1 MSTDMIHHLSMHWG
15 HAVSVQ
21 TDSWRMAGVRVE
33 GGVMVASS
41 ITAPDSYFVPDCLKL
56 HTGPCLGTKQ
66 WTALALHWHC
76 TGTALYCTALHYVLT
91 VASIRSGIYWTI
103 DGVSICSVILCP

>member
-56 HTGPCLGTKQ
+56 HTGPCLETKQ

-76 TGTALYCTALHYVLT
+76 TGTALAT
-91 VASIRSGIYWTI
+91 S
-103 DGVSICSVILCP
+103 

>member
-1 MSTDMIHHLSMHWG
+1 MEEVGDVADTVTAKMSRDMIHQLSMHWG

-33 GGVMVASS
+33 GGVMLASS

-56 HTGPCLGTKQ
+56 HTGPCLETKQ
-66 WTALALHWHC
+66 WTALHCTALALALALHC
-76 TGTALYCTALHYVLT
+76 TTLNYPCTALHCT
-91 VASIRSGIYWTI
+91 M
-103 DGVSICSVILCP
+103 C